1 MKEEELMRLG
11 FFEIESTVAS
21 ANTDVRRFQ
30 LYECYNDVFLRII
43 ISMHKDNFIVEHMY
57 FNSPESDELKLELFG
72 SDLSVE
78 NIINRLKAYRESI
91 DPSKELPETF

>member
-1 MKEEELMRLG
+1 MKEELMRLG
-11 FFEIESTVAS
+11 FFEIESTVTS
-21 ANTDVRRFQ
+21 TNVDVRRFQ

-43 ISMHKDNFIVEHMY
+43 ISMHKDNFIVDHMY
-57 FNSPESDELKLELFG
+57 FNSPKSDELQLELFG
-72 SDLSVE
+72 TDLSVE